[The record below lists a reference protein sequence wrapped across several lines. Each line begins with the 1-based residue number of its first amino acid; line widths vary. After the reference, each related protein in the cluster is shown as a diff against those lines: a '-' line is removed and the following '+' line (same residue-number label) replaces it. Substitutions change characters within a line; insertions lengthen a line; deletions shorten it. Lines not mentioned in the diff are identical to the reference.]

1 MAPSVRTRPS
11 PAVLASPNLRF
22 FRDYLEGL
30 GAKLPAEAY
39 GSEPESDAGGAAQE
53 PRHHEHAREESAVPV
68 VEEEQE
74 EKDEGLP
81 PEPELD
87 MESVVEPDEEPS
99 QKMGDPDI
107 EVTDEMMDKAQLAKA
122 EATEALASGD
132 YEKALE
138 GFTEAILNNPSS
150 AIPYASRA
158 SLFVRMKK
166 PNAAIADCDAALQ
179 LNPDSA
185 KAHKWRGEA
194 KALLGQWEEA
204 AKDLRFACQIDYDE
218 EAAATLKRIEPNVH
232 KLEEYQRQVARQQK
246 AREDRER
253 QQRRAEAQAMTQPS
267 LPSLWYHPWARYD
280 AASKRDAGTPSGSRS
295 APRGPGGM
303 PGGMPPGMDKVF
315 NDPEMMAAFSDPEV
329 MAALQD
335 VMSNPAN
342 IAKHAG
348 NPKVGP
354 ILTKLMTKFGGGAGM
369 ASGMGGGMGGGVG
382 AV

>member
-1 MAPSVRTRPS
+1 MDAAKVAQLRQFVTLCQAS

-53 PRHHEHAREESAVPV
+53 PRHHEHAREESAIPV
-68 VEEEQE
+68 EEEEQE

-87 MESVVEPDEEPS
+87 MDSVVEPDEEPS

-107 EVTDEMMDKAQLAKA
+107 EITDEMMDKAQLAKA
-122 EATEALASGD
+122 EAAEALASGD
-132 YEKALE
+132 YDKALE

-166 PNAAIADCDAALQ
+166 PNAAVADCDAALQ

-232 KLEEYQRQVARQQK
+232 KLEEYRRQ
-246 AREDRER
+246 
-253 QQRRAEAQAMTQPS
+253 
-267 LPSLWYHPWARYD
+267 ARYD
-280 AASKRDAGTPSGSRS
+280 AASKRDAGTSSGTRS
-295 APRGPGGM
+295 TPRGPGGM